1 MGRVN
6 RSELGAVQLGVSRE
20 LCSGPFSLDLL
31 FKMALGNMHTN
42 VSIGGQTT
50 ATVPPAAAVV
60 NSAGLLTQATNN
72 GTYESDDFAIV

>member
-1 MGRVN
+1 
-6 RSELGAVQLGVSRE
+6 
-20 LCSGPFSLDLL
+20 
-31 FKMALGNMHTN
+31 MALGNMHTN